1 MRIGGLLSMTIPNI
15 EKEDMTHPAR
25 AKVLH
30 QAPMIKATQKT
41 EINFVTWT
49 SDLWADREEGGPVDA
64 NMQITISGSQGGN
77 GRRVATEVDMENY
90 TTVDEVGD
98 IEGEKTEKDAKD
110 KQLNDTSETENDT
123 NQPNEGKAKERTS
136 KEEEKRRISD
146 DKHSVDL
153 DKVVIKKREKKM
165 EDKPVDDKVLVVKK
179 PNSMIAKLAEKRKEL
194 SLSAPTLSPK
204 SEHDKMELRKKFK
217 EKYLTEEKITDKVLN
232 MALESVFFDEEQGYQ
247 LINKLLEQEEEHN
260 EVNDETKNDEEEIT
274 EDSSVGGPTQ
284 NEEQKSEISAE
295 ADAAESQNS
304 QKEEEQSVDAHDEL
318 DFEAEEPEKTE

>member
-1 MRIGGLLSMTIPNI
+1 MG
-15 EKEDMTHPAR
+15 
-25 AKVLH
+25 
-30 QAPMIKATQKT
+30 
-41 EINFVTWT
+41 
-49 SDLWADREEGGPVDA
+49 
-64 NMQITISGSQGGN
+64 
-77 GRRVATEVDMENY
+77 
-90 TTVDEVGD
+90 
-98 IEGEKTEKDAKD
+98 
-110 KQLNDTSETENDT
+110 
-123 NQPNEGKAKERTS
+123 S

-232 MALESVFFDEEQGYQ
+232 MALESVFFDEEQGYK

-295 ADAAESQNS
+295 ANAAESQNS

>member
-1 MRIGGLLSMTIPNI
+1 MG
-15 EKEDMTHPAR
+15 
-25 AKVLH
+25 
-30 QAPMIKATQKT
+30 
-41 EINFVTWT
+41 
-49 SDLWADREEGGPVDA
+49 
-64 NMQITISGSQGGN
+64 
-77 GRRVATEVDMENY
+77 
-90 TTVDEVGD
+90 
-98 IEGEKTEKDAKD
+98 
-110 KQLNDTSETENDT
+110 
-123 NQPNEGKAKERTS
+123 S

-274 EDSSVGGPTQ
+274 EDSSVGGRTQ
-284 NEEQKSEISAE
+284 NEEQKNEINAE
-295 ADAAESQNS
+295 AEAAESQNS